1 MERIL
6 MSQNED
12 NNGTDYVVLNGKI
25 LQDRDDI
32 REYARKIID
41 TEDFKVRYSDEY
53 ITISQKDNKI
63 LFSSNYENKDN
74 VGRKIYYMYLIDNG
88 VDLETI
94 LEYLERDSMALNRQ
108 FDREKTLEIIDR
120 IRNNDT
126 LRINLVKWILLSI
139 VSAGALYLFSK
150 IINND

>member
-6 MSQNED
+6 MSQHED
-12 NNGTDYVVLNGKI
+12 NDGTDYVVLNGKL

-41 TEDFKVRYSDEY
+41 TEDFKVKYSDEY
-53 ITISQKDNKI
+53 ITISQKENKI

-88 VDLETI
+88 DDLETI

-108 FDREKTLEIIDR
+108 FDREKTLEIIKR
-120 IRNNDT
+120 IQGNNE
-126 LRINLVKWILLSI
+126 LKSNLQKWIIITVAVVL
-139 VSAGALYLFSK
+139 AGYLISK
-150 IINND
+150 IIE

>member
-1 MERIL
+1 
-6 MSQNED
+6 MSQHED
-12 NNGTDYVVLNGKI
+12 NNGTDYVVLNGKL

-41 TEDFKVRYSDEY
+41 TEDFKVKYSDEY
-53 ITISQKDNKI
+53 ITISQKENKI

-88 VDLETI
+88 DDLETI

-108 FDREKTLEIIDR
+108 FDREKTLEIIKR
-120 IRNNDT
+120 IQGNNE
-126 LRINLVKWILLSI
+126 LKSNLQKWIIITVAVVL
-139 VSAGALYLFSK
+139 AGYLISK
-150 IINND
+150 IIE

>member
-12 NNGTDYVVLNGKI
+12 NNGTDYVVLNGKL

>member
-1 MERIL
+1 
-6 MSQNED
+6 MSQHED
-12 NNGTDYVVLNGKI
+12 NDGTDYVVLNGKL

-41 TEDFKVRYSDEY
+41 TEDFKVKYSDEY
-53 ITISQKDNKI
+53 ITISQKENKI

-88 VDLETI
+88 DDLETI

-108 FDREKTLEIIDR
+108 FDREKTLEIIKR
-120 IRNNDT
+120 IQGNNE
-126 LRINLVKWILLSI
+126 LKSNLQKWIIITVAVVL
-139 VSAGALYLFSK
+139 AGYLISK
-150 IINND
+150 IIE